1 MNWKNSGVN
10 DVNQKNGVNVVEPKK
25 KTNLTA
31 LNQRKAVLT
40 AFNRKNSGVNGS
52 ELEK

>member
-1 MNWKNSGVN
+1 MNWKDSGVN

-25 KTNLTA
+25 NEFNSVKPEKA
-31 LNQRKAVLT
+31 LLT